1 MQVAFPLE
9 KAFSFMSIIHVT
21 KSQGHGIAPTS
32 HAPAVLRSVGY
43 RQEQQQRSL
52 EGPRLRVSSPTSVDL
67 VHRHAQEL
75 RVCVCDAVC
84 VTLQWAVPAGSTS
97 KLDLG
102 QAVFS
107 QVSISLWKSG
117 VTAPR

>member
-1 MQVAFPLE
+1 M
-9 KAFSFMSIIHVT
+9 
-21 KSQGHGIAPTS
+21 
-32 HAPAVLRSVGY
+32 
-43 RQEQQQRSL
+43 
-52 EGPRLRVSSPTSVDL
+52 
-67 VHRHAQEL
+67 
-75 RVCVCDAVC
+75 CDAVC
-84 VTLQWAVPAGSTS
+84 VTLQWAVTAGSTS

>member
-1 MQVAFPLE
+1 M
-9 KAFSFMSIIHVT
+9 
-21 KSQGHGIAPTS
+21 
-32 HAPAVLRSVGY
+32 
-43 RQEQQQRSL
+43 
-52 EGPRLRVSSPTSVDL
+52 
-67 VHRHAQEL
+67 
-75 RVCVCDAVC
+75 CVCDAVC